1 MLGRRFACFVLGI
14 WLGCELLL
22 GWVAMAN
29 AQSANRTLLA
39 IHAPPAALALGL
51 GPALRY
57 QAAEQ
62 TRGLLE
68 DWGSAQ
74 IALSGFLLLFLLLAT
89 DERQRSLALALFM
102 LALSVGERLFL
113 TPEMV
118 AWGRAL
124 DYAPAAAQIG
134 ERTRLAT
141 IENIYLVMEALKWAA
156 GLLLAGRLTLRTHG
170 RSGRGRRQV
179 DMVDEANHGYVDR

>member
-29 AQSANRTLLA
+29 AQSANRTLQA
-39 IHAPPAALALGL
+39 IHAPPATLALGL
-51 GPALRY
+51 GPTLRY

-68 DWGSAQ
+68 DWGWAQ
-74 IALSGFLLLFLLLAT
+74 IALGGFLLLFLLLAT

-102 LALSVGERLFL
+102 LALSAGQRLLL
-113 TPEMV
+113 TPEMA

-124 DYAPAAAQIG
+124 DYAPAGAQIV
-134 ERTRLAT
+134 ERTSLLT
-141 IENIYLVMEALKWAA
+141 IENIYLGMEALKWAA

-170 RSGRGRRQV
+170 RSGRVRRQV
-179 DMVDEANHGYVDR
+179 DMVDEPNHGYIDR